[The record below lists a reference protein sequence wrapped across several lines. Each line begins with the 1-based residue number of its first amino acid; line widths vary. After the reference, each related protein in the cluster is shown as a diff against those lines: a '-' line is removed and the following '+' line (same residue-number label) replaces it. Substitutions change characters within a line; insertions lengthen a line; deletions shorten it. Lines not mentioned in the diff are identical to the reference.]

1 MDILSSTVA
10 QCVRI
15 CCLEQLQLS
24 WERGVGGTSL
34 KTKVNMLRMAKWKD
48 VKNRGP

>member
-1 MDILSSTVA
+1 MDTLFFTVG

-24 WERGVGGTSL
+24 WEHGGTSL

-48 VKNRGP
+48 VKNQGP